1 MTMTQELVTL
11 LLSGG
16 GIGWLCS
23 RLLEWLETYWLWF
36 QTLRPDLKRL
46 VTFVLVTASAM
57 SIGAAVTLFA
67 AWMGFG
73 SLPASAQEWVG
84 LMIATAG
91 TAITASQVTHASREQ
106 TARVKAEEDA
116 RWRLIMG
123 QGE

>member
-1 MTMTQELVTL
+1 MTMTQEIVTL

-36 QTLRPDLKRL
+36 QTLRADLKRL
-46 VTFVLVTASAM
+46 ATFALVTASAM
-57 SIGAAVTLFA
+57 TIGAAVTLFA

-73 SLPASAQEWVG
+73 ALPATAQEWVG

-91 TAITASQVTHASREQ
+91 TAITASQVTHASREL
-106 TARVKAEEDA
+106 TAREKAETEA

>member
-16 GIGWLCS
+16 GIGWVCS

-36 QTLRPDLKRL
+36 QTLRADLKRL
-46 VTFVLVTASAM
+46 ATFALVTASAM
-57 SIGAAVTLFA
+57 TIGAAVTLFA

-73 SLPASAQEWVG
+73 ALPASAQEWVG

-106 TARVKAEEDA
+106 TAREKAETEA

-123 QGE
+123 QRE